1 MAKNPKLTYE
11 NNEEEVNIFME
22 VLEHPLKDEVQAV
35 RKIIKT
41 SSDVLCERIKWA
53 APSYYFDK
61 TDLVTFNLRSAKH
74 VMLVFHNIA
83 IVSVQSELLQGE
95 HKDRRM
101 LYFNS
106 MDDIKVKKP
115 ELERIIKEYV
125 ALAQNAVKK
134 TK

>member
-1 MAKNPKLTYE
+1 MAKYPKLTYE

-22 VLEHPLKDEVQAV
+22 VLEHPLKDEVQDV

-101 LYFNS
+101 MYFNS
-106 MDDIKVKKP
+106 MDEIEEKKTELVK
-115 ELERIIKEYV
+115 IIKEYV

-134 TK
+134 TN

>member
-101 LYFNS
+101 MYFNS
-106 MDDIKVKKP
+106 IDDIGEKKT
-115 ELERIIKEYV
+115 ELVRIIKEYV

-134 TK
+134 TN

>member
-74 VMLVFHNIA
+74 VMVVFHNIA

-101 LYFNS
+101 MYFNS
-106 MDDIKVKKP
+106 IDDIGEKKT
-115 ELERIIKEYV
+115 ELVRIIKEYV

-134 TK
+134 TN

>member
-1 MAKNPKLTYE
+1 MAKYPKLTYE

-101 LYFNS
+101 MYFNS
-106 MDDIKVKKP
+106 MDEIEEKKTELVK
-115 ELERIIKEYV
+115 IIKEYV

-134 TK
+134 TN